1 MDISE
6 YKKFTSCLPTM
17 QTERLVLEKLASRH
31 AEDMFEYSSR
41 EDVTEFLSWYPHR
54 DIYDT
59 REWIRKTRALYRK
72 GVFCDWA
79 IVLKQSGKMIGTVG
93 FVRFSPENNRAEI
106 GYAMNP
112 DYEGHGFM
120 TEAVSAIINLGFS
133 KFGLNRIEALFI
145 DGDLKSRA
153 VMERCGMTYEGMLAD
168 YLTIKGK
175 SRNIGICSI
184 TINNYF
190 IRGENHDKKII

>member
-79 IVLKQSGKMIGTVG
+79 IVLK
-93 FVRFSPENNRAEI
+93 
-106 GYAMNP
+106 
-112 DYEGHGFM
+112 
-120 TEAVSAIINLGFS
+120 
-133 KFGLNRIEALFI
+133 
-145 DGDLKSRA
+145 
-153 VMERCGMTYEGMLAD
+153 
-168 YLTIKGK
+168 
-175 SRNIGICSI
+175 
-184 TINNYF
+184 
-190 IRGENHDKKII
+190 

>member
-1 MDISE
+1 MDISD
-6 YKKFTSCLPTM
+6 YKKFTSCLPTLH
-17 QTERLVLEKLASRH
+17 TERLVLEKLSVRH

-59 REWIRKTRALYRK
+59 REWIRKTKILYRR

-79 IVLKQSGKMIGTVG
+79 MVLKSNGKMIGTAG
-93 FVRFSPENNRAEI
+93 FARFSPENNRVEI
-106 GYAMNP
+106 GYAMNR

-120 TEAVSAIINLGFS
+120 TEAVNAIIDLGFRRLG
-133 KFGLNRIEALFI
+133 FNRIEALFM
-145 DGDLKSRA
+145 DGNLKSRA

-168 YLTIKGK
+168 YLIVKGK
-175 SRNIGICSI
+175 SRNMGICSI
-184 TINNYF
+184 TKNIF
-190 IRGENHDKKII
+190 FTTGEKS